1 MDVII
6 LSGGKGTRLQEV
18 VKDIPKTMAEVNNKP
33 FLEYLLEELKKYHVK
48 NVILAVGYKKE
59 IIKSYFGE
67 KLDKINIIY
76 SEEEKPLGT
85 GGAIKKALELSNK
98 EDIIVINGDVFQ
110 DVDLNK
116 LMNFHK
122 AKNAEVTITLKYME
136 NFDRYGAVEFDKNNI
151 ITKFEEKRKKDKGY
165 INVGVYVIKKEAL
178 RKTKEEKFSIEKDY
192 FEKYTDK
199 KQFIGYIYDK
209 EFIDIGIP
217 CDYEKVCDI
226 LKKKN

>member
-136 NFDRYGAVEFDKNNI
+136 N
-151 ITKFEEKRKKDKGY
+151 
-165 INVGVYVIKKEAL
+165 L
-178 RKTKEEKFSIEKDY
+178 
-192 FEKYTDK
+192 
-199 KQFIGYIYDK
+199 
-209 EFIDIGIP
+209 DI
-217 CDYEKVCDI
+217 
-226 LKKKN
+226 